1 MLRICCN
8 GLEADIHN
16 AIRPCPRVSYP
27 RQGRSFMRIFSA
39 AMIRLKKL
47 VAGLLILT
55 ALLGSAVAKTDVMI
69 VFLEDGDWEK
79 TNKEIKKWIPTGKKS
94 LHHQSTDH
102 EDCVDLLDRLKK
114 GSVILTL
121 RNPTAMGRVIHAYCI
136 LPSGSTMKWPAD
148 APTPTSE

>member
-1 MLRICCN
+1 
-8 GLEADIHN
+8 
-16 AIRPCPRVSYP
+16 
-27 RQGRSFMRIFSA
+27 MRIFSA

-79 TNKEIKKWIPTGKKS
+79 TNKEIKKWIPTGTKS